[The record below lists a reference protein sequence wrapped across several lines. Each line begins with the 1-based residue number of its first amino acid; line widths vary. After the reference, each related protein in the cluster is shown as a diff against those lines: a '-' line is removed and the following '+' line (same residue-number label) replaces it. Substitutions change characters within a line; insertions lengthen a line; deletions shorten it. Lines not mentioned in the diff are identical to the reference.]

1 VVVFAVLGLVA
12 AGIGAASAP
21 KTTTD
26 SAAVTASPAGPRV
39 LSAETTQVELV
50 DSYRVAREYTGT
62 IVVRRVS
69 ELSFERPG
77 LLQEIRVDEGA
88 AVTAGSALATL
99 DTEHLRTQRQET
111 LARRAQA
118 AALLA
123 EMIAGPRQEDI
134 DAARAQVESLEAQVE
149 LLKLQT
155 ERTRKLLQQNAIA
168 QDEFDQFAF
177 GLKARQGQHRQAQHE
192 LEELVN
198 GTRQEQLDAQ
208 QAIVEQLDAAVADID
223 VDLRKSVLKVP
234 YSGTIA
240 RRFTD
245 DGTVVNAGQPI
256 LKLVEDSALEAWVG
270 LPVEA
275 SVGMANDSTHNVRI
289 AGRMFNTKVSG
300 RRPEVDPATRT

>member
-1 VVVFAVLGLVA
+1 MFAVLGLVA

-177 GLKARQGQHRQAQHE
+177 GLKARQGQHRQARHE

-198 GTRQEQLDAQ
+198 GTRQEQLDVQ